1 MYSCRLCIHVQI
13 LYMYYTAS
21 NVHHCTCI
29 YVYINILRVCVC
41 VIEVL
46 DLKWQIAIIVR
57 LSCETAVCEG
67 EVKVGFEL

>member
-1 MYSCRLCIHVQI
+1 MYIR
-13 LYMYYTAS
+13 
-21 NVHHCTCI
+21 
-29 YVYINILRVCVC
+29 VYKHSACVCVC

-67 EVKVGFEL
+67 GEVKVGFEL